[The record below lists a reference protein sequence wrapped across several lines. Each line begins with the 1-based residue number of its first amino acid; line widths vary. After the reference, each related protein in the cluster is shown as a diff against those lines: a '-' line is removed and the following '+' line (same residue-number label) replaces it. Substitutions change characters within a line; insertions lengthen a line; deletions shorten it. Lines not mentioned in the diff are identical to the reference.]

1 MPNHVVN
8 IVSFQGDDAQIQKM
22 LSEVQNDEFGPGS
35 ISFQKLIPMPPELD
49 IESGS
54 RTNQGLKAYMDFS
67 CQYFTAMGLEKLTLD
82 NVPEGPEKAYLQAH
96 PDLDRET
103 FLLGKKASD
112 NIDKYGAPTWYDW
125 RIDHWGTKWDA
136 YGYDEGKDYSKA
148 KELRF
153 LTAWSA
159 PHPILQRLSEQYPA
173 LEITHQWADEDIG
186 FNCGIAVYR
195 AGEQTELE
203 VKQDDEL
210 ANQLWESYDNA
221 GYPPN
226 MEQQI

>member
-1 MPNHVVN
+1 
-8 IVSFQGDDAQIQKM
+8 M

-49 IESGS
+49 IECSS
-54 RTNQGLKAYMDFS
+54 RTNQGLKAYMDFF
-67 CQYFTAMGLEKLTLD
+67 CQYFTAMGLEKFTLD
-82 NVPEGPEKAYLQAH
+82 NVPKGPEKAYLQAH

-103 FLLGKKASD
+103 FLLGKKASA
-112 NIDKYGAPTWYDW
+112 NINKYGAPTWYDW

-136 YGYDEGKDYSKA
+136 YGYDEGKDYSQS

-159 PHPILQRLSEQYPA
+159 PHPILRKLSELYPA

-186 FNCGIAVYR
+186 FSCGTAVYR
-195 AGEQTELE
+195 SGEQTELNAM
-203 VKQDDEL
+203 KNDEF
-210 ANQLWESYDNA
+210 ANSLWDSFQN
-221 GYPPN
+221 PN
-226 MEQQI
+226 QQHDMEMGT

>member
-54 RTNQGLKAYMDFS
+54 RTNQGLKAYNDYLS
-67 CQYFTAMGLEKLTLD
+67 QHSASED
-82 NVPEGPEKAYLQAH
+82 AYLQAH

-136 YGYDEGKDYSKA
+136 YGYDEGKDYSKT

-159 PHPILQRLSEQYPA
+159 PHPILRKLSEQYPA

-210 ANQLWESYDNA
+210 ANQLWETYDNA
-221 GYPPN
+221 DYPPN
-226 MEQQI
+226 MEQQM